1 MVKVGA
7 RLGTLVVWGG
17 AAVLGCHMPW
27 AGGGMA
33 GGGTAGGV
41 TAGSGTAAIGATAVP
56 VAVMPAPAVG
66 VAPGAPGASGAPVA
80 TSGADMGPRGGDSP
94 GPPAAAPLVI
104 TVIERD
110 FIALINRERESRGI
124 AALTPDDRLT
134 LAARGHSK
142 EMCDLAYFDH
152 RSPTPG
158 LHTPMDRFLRALA
171 DSGMAQTTDLLLG
184 ENIYHISEVNHVY
197 NVEFGHRAIMNSPS
211 HRAAILE
218 PRFARVGVGAYQDAR
233 GELWATEMFLREAPW

>member
-17 AAVLGCHMPW
+17 AAILGCHMPW
-27 AGGGMA
+27 AGGVTAGGGMA
-33 GGGTAGGV
+33 GGGAAGTGV
-41 TAGSGTAAIGATAVP
+41 TAGAGATA
-56 VAVMPAPAVG
+56 APPVG
-66 VAPGAPGASGAPVA
+66 VASGAPVA
-80 TSGADMGPRGGDSP
+80 TSRADDKAGGGDSP
-94 GPPAAAPLVI
+94 GPAALAAAPAPLVI
-104 TVIERD
+104 TVVERD